1 VSRLFIGQREQ
12 NLISDI
18 TKELFRD
25 VVGQKVYYYA
35 ISETKTRNHEIYNE
49 SSDKVWDAPVE
60 LPALVG
66 SPERGVKSDIFGP
79 EYLAKLEVFLHYRD
93 LIDIGIN
100 VTVGDFIRWGD
111 TVYEIANVTNLRNI
125 YGHAESTDG
134 YKLECVQARKGQIDP
149 PQVGPSDIAYSDPDA
164 VQKEFEQ
171 TRGNKEMNGEPTGD
185 RRDLQENGVLEKPV
199 TGPNRVVEDGPKGS
213 DFYGDKW

>member
-1 VSRLFIGQREQ
+1 VSRLFIGHREQ

-49 SSDKVWDAPVE
+49 SPDKVWDAPIE

-66 SPERGVKSDIFGP
+66 SPERTVKTDIFGP
-79 EYLAKLEVFLHYRD
+79 EHLAKIEIFLHYRD
-93 LIDIGIN
+93 LVDIGVN
-100 VTVGDFIRWGD
+100 VTIGDFVRWGD
-111 TVYEIANVTNLRNI
+111 TMYEIANIANLRNI
-125 YGHAESTDG
+125 YGHAEQTDG
-134 YKLECVQARKGQIDP
+134 LKLECVQARKGQIDP
-149 PQVGPSDIAYSDPDA
+149 PQIGPSDVAFSDPDA

-171 TRGNKEMNGEPTGD
+171 TRGNKEINGQPTGD
-185 RRDLQENGVLEKPV
+185 KRDLQENGVLEKPV
-199 TGPNRVVEDGPKGS
+199 TGPNRIVEDGPKGS

>member
-1 VSRLFIGQREQ
+1 MSRLFIGQREQ

-49 SSDKVWDAPVE
+49 SPDKVWDAPIE

-66 SPERGVKSDIFGP
+66 SPERTVKTDIFGP
-79 EYLAKLEVFLHYRD
+79 EHLAKIEIFLHYRD
-93 LIDIGIN
+93 LVDIGVN
-100 VTVGDFIRWGD
+100 VTIGDFVRWGD
-111 TVYEIANVTNLRNI
+111 TMYEIANIANLRNI
-125 YGHAESTDG
+125 YGHAEQTDG
-134 YKLECVQARKGQIDP
+134 LKLECVQARKGQIDP
-149 PQVGPSDIAYSDPDA
+149 PQVGPSDIAFSDPDA

-171 TRGNKEMNGEPTGD
+171 TRGNKEINGQPTGD
-185 RRDLQENGVLEKPV
+185 KRDLQENGVLEKPV
-199 TGPNRVVEDGPKGS
+199 TGPNRIVEDGPKGS

>member
-49 SSDKVWDAPVE
+49 SPDKVWDAPIE

-66 SPERGVKSDIFGP
+66 SPERTVKTDIFGP
-79 EYLAKLEVFLHYRD
+79 EHLAKIEIFLHYRD
-93 LIDIGIN
+93 LVDIGVN
-100 VTVGDFIRWGD
+100 VTIGDFVRWGD
-111 TVYEIANVTNLRNI
+111 TMYEIANIANLRNI
-125 YGHAESTDG
+125 YGHAEQTDG
-134 YKLECVQARKGQIDP
+134 LKLECVQARKGQIDP
-149 PQVGPSDIAYSDPDA
+149 PQIGPSDVAFSDPDA

-171 TRGNKEMNGEPTGD
+171 TRGNKEINGQPTGD
-185 RRDLQENGVLEKPV
+185 KRDLQENGVLEKPV
-199 TGPNRVVEDGPKGS
+199 TGPNRIVEDGPKGS

>member
-25 VVGQKVYYYA
+25 VVGQKVYYYS

-49 SSDKVWDAPVE
+49 SPDKVWDAPIE

-66 SPERGVKSDIFGP
+66 SPERTVKTDIFGP
-79 EYLAKLEVFLHYRD
+79 EHLAKIEIFLHYRD
-93 LIDIGIN
+93 LLDIGVN
-100 VTVGDFIRWGD
+100 VVIGDFVRWGD
-111 TVYEIANVTNLRNI
+111 TVYEVANISNLRNI
-125 YGHAESTDG
+125 YGHAEQTDG
-134 YKLECVQARKGQIDP
+134 LKLECVQARKGQIDP
-149 PQVGPSDIAYSDPDA
+149 PQIGPSDIAYSDPDA

-171 TRGNKEMNGEPTGD
+171 TRGNKEISGQPTGD
-185 RRDLQENGVLEKPV
+185 KRELQENGVLEKPV
-199 TGPNRVVEDGPKGS
+199 SGPNRVVEDGPKGS

>member
-1 VSRLFIGQREQ
+1 MSRLFITQREQ
-12 NLISDI
+12 SLISDL

-25 VVGQKVYYYA
+25 IVGQKIYYYA
-35 ISETKTRNHEIYNE
+35 VSETKTRNHEIYNE
-49 SSDKVWDAPVE
+49 SSDKVWDAPIE

-66 SPERGVKSDIFGP
+66 SPDRNVKTDIFGP
-79 EYLAKLEVFLHYRD
+79 EYLAKIEVFLHYRD
-93 LIDIGIN
+93 LIDIGVN

-111 TVYEIANVTNLRNI
+111 TVYEIADISNLRNI

-149 PQVGPSDIAYSDPDA
+149 PQIGPSDVAYLDSDA

-171 TRGNKEMNGEPTGD
+171 TRGNKEMDGKPTGD

>member
-49 SSDKVWDAPVE
+49 SPDKVWDAPIE

-66 SPERGVKSDIFGP
+66 SPERTVKTDIFGP
-79 EYLAKLEVFLHYRD
+79 EHLAKFEIFLHYRD
-93 LIDIGIN
+93 LVDIGVN
-100 VTVGDFIRWGD
+100 VTIGDFVRWGD
-111 TVYEIANVTNLRNI
+111 TMYEIANIANLRNI
-125 YGHAESTDG
+125 YGHAEQTDG
-134 YKLECVQARKGQIDP
+134 LKLECVQARKGQIDP
-149 PQVGPSDIAYSDPDA
+149 PQIGPSDVAFSDPDA

-171 TRGNKEMNGEPTGD
+171 TRGNKEINGQPTGD
-185 RRDLQENGVLEKPV
+185 KRDLQENGVLEKPV
-199 TGPNRVVEDGPKGS
+199 TGPNRIVEDGPKGS

>member
-1 VSRLFIGQREQ
+1 MSRLFIGQREQ

-49 SSDKVWDAPVE
+49 SPDKVWDAPIE

-66 SPERGVKSDIFGP
+66 SPERTVKTDIFGP
-79 EYLAKLEVFLHYRD
+79 EHLAKIEIFLHYRD
-93 LIDIGIN
+93 LVDIGVN
-100 VTVGDFIRWGD
+100 VTIGDFVRWGD
-111 TVYEIANVTNLRNI
+111 TMYEIANIANLRNI
-125 YGHAESTDG
+125 YGHAEQTDG
-134 YKLECVQARKGQIDP
+134 LKLECVQARKGQIDP
-149 PQVGPSDIAYSDPDA
+149 PQIGPSDVAFSDPDA

-171 TRGNKEMNGEPTGD
+171 TRGNKEINGQPTGD
-185 RRDLQENGVLEKPV
+185 KRDLQENGVLEKPV
-199 TGPNRVVEDGPKGS
+199 TGPNRIVEDGPKGS

>member
-1 VSRLFIGQREQ
+1 MSRLFIGQREQ

-25 VVGQKVYYYA
+25 VVGQKVYYYSV
-35 ISETKTRNHEIYNE
+35 SETKTRNHEIYNE
-49 SSDKVWDAPVE
+49 SPDKVWDAPIE

-66 SPERGVKSDIFGP
+66 SPERTVKTDIFGP
-79 EYLAKLEVFLHYRD
+79 EHLAKIEIFLHYRD
-93 LIDIGIN
+93 LLDIGVN
-100 VTVGDFIRWGD
+100 VVIGDFVRWGD
-111 TVYEIANVTNLRNI
+111 TMYEIANISNLRNI
-125 YGHAESTDG
+125 YGHAEQTDG
-134 YKLECVQARKGQIDP
+134 LKLECVQARKGQIDP
-149 PQVGPSDIAYSDPDA
+149 PQIGPSDIAWDDPGA

-171 TRGNKEMNGEPTGD
+171 TRGNKEINGQPTGD
-185 RRDLQENGVLEKPV
+185 KRELQENGVLEKPV